1 MTAPRRMVK
10 RRRKYRRPVIRPFS
24 KGSSASGGNP
34 VKSLMKIMND
44 HNFKQQL
51 SATADHLGMSE
62 RQVLTTVL
70 GR

>member
-1 MTAPRRMVK
+1 MVVRR
-10 RRRKYRRPVIRPFS
+10 RRRKTRRPYT
-24 KGSSASGGNP
+24 KGNP

-51 SATADHLGMSE
+51 EVTADHLGMSKT
-62 RQVLTTVL
+62 RVLTEIL

>member
-1 MTAPRRMVK
+1 MATPRRPTK
-10 RRRKYRRPVIRPFS
+10 RRKYRRSVIKS
-24 KGSSASGGNP
+24 GSNP
-34 VKSLMKIMND
+34 IRSLMKIMND